1 MGKRLI
7 VAEKK
12 SVGQEIAKALN
23 CREKIDGARKG
34 ENDIVTWA
42 RGHLVELCNPEELDD
57 KYTEWKSEDLPIFPD
72 PFRLQV
78 SKDGEKQ
85 FNIIKAWMLDPEI
98 DSIVCATDAGREECY
113 CF

>member
-57 KYTEWKSEDLPIFPD
+57 KDC
-72 PFRLQV
+72 
-78 SKDGEKQ
+78 KDKG
-85 FNIIKAWMLDPEI
+85 IIWTFAPNGSRSTKHKPGW
-98 DSIVCATDAGREECY
+98 Y
-113 CF
+113 CR